1 MAVLIPHGMTMSSTD
16 EQFTKAMGVRIA
28 HARKAQRLT
37 QQQLADQLG
46 LAQQTIAHYE
56 GGRLRVPASLLSALA
71 RKLGTTVD
79 ELLDADAGSHGKR
92 GPTPHFQKQIE
103 RMSRLPRAKQ
113 QILMEMIDAVLA
125 QAGH

>member
-1 MAVLIPHGMTMSSTD
+1 MAVLIQHGMTMSNTD
-16 EQFTKAMGVRIA
+16 EQFTKAMGARIA
-28 HARKAQRLT
+28 QARKTQRLT

-71 RKLGTTVD
+71 RKLGITVD
-79 ELLDADAGSHGKR
+79 ELLGDDSGSHGKR

-113 QILMEMIDAVLA
+113 QILMEMIDAVLGKS
-125 QAGH
+125 GH